1 MSLWAIIPVK
11 PLRRGKSRLASILS
25 EQERTQLNKWMLET
39 TLKSVK
45 GVSEIDNFIVISYDP
60 TTLSIA
66 RDFGARTVQENKLT
80 NLNRAIRRATSAA
93 KAFNATKVLILPAD
107 LPFIKSS
114 VIKRFIKH
122 SGIPPEIIISPD
134 HRENGTNALLINP
147 IGIID
152 YDFGQWSFKKHIEQ
166 AERKKLRIDICN
178 LNGLNFDLD
187 TPEDFEYLKSTGF
200 NINRLEEK

>member
-11 PLRRGKSRLASILS
+11 PIRRGKSRLASVLS

-45 GVSEIDNFIVISYDP
+45 GVSGIDNFIVISYDP
-60 TTLSIA
+60 TTLAIA

-80 NLNRAIRRATSAA
+80 NLNRAIRRATIAA
-93 KAFNATKVLILPAD
+93 KTFNATQVLILPAD

-122 SGIPPEIIISPD
+122 SGTPPEIIISPD
-134 HRENGTNALLINP
+134 HRQNGTNALLINP

-178 LNGLNFDLD
+178 IDGLNFDLD
-187 TPEDFEYLKSTGF
+187 TPEDFNYLKSKGF
-200 NINRLEEK
+200 NINLLEEQ